1 MQMNIFFRELKAHSK
16 SLIWWSIGMFFMV
29 VGGMAKYATFSAS
42 GQSINELL
50 ASIPD
55 TIKAILG
62 FGNFDLSKASGF
74 YGMLYVYLVVMS
86 TIHASMLGANI
97 ISKEERDHTT
107 EFLMV
112 KPVSRNRIVTAKL
125 LAALLNIVIL
135 NLVTLVFSLAI
146 IGQYSNGENITN
158 EILVLMAGMM
168 ILQMMFLVIGT
179 SIAAASRNP
188 AVPASIATTILMGA
202 YILSVVVD
210 INQNAAWLRY
220 LTPFKYFDAQTLV
233 TGGALDPLFVGLSI
247 LIIAVLVY
255 VTYGFYKKR
264 DLKI

>member
-1 MQMNIFFRELKAHSK
+1 
-16 SLIWWSIGMFFMV
+16 MFFMV
-29 VGGMAKYATFSAS
+29 VGGMGKYATFSAS
-42 GQSINELL
+42 GQSINDLM

-55 TIKAILG
+55 SIKAILG

-74 YGMLYVYLVVMS
+74 YGMLYLYLVVMS

-97 ISKEERDHTT
+97 LSKEERDHTT

-112 KPVSRNRIVTAKL
+112 KPASRTRIITAKL
-125 LAALLNIVIL
+125 LASLVNIVIL
-135 NLVTLVFSLAI
+135 NLVTFVSSLAI
-146 IGQYSNGENITN
+146 IGQYSNGESITN
-158 EILVLMAGMM
+158 EIMVLMAGMF

-179 SIAAASRNP
+179 SIASASRNP
-188 AVPASIATTILMGA
+188 AVPASVATTLLLFA
-202 YILSVVVD
+202 FILSVVVD
-210 INQNAAWLRY
+210 INKEVSWLRY

-247 LIIAVLVY
+247 LIIAVLVFA
-255 VTYGFYKKR
+255 TFGAYKKR